1 MKTLISM
8 TVIATKLTQ
17 LKKQKKKYRN
27 HSSVLLIKSRSK
39 NVSSFSFNEVGLSE
53 TEWELIPKKLL
64 KSTKTICSETLE
76 TIFINYLIKAE
87 IPGELKLAD
96 VTPSIQKRRS
106 FPELRTVGLIVFF
119 PVSQKFLKGSYTGR

>member
-53 TEWELIPKKLL
+53 NE
-64 KSTKTICSETLE
+64 
-76 TIFINYLIKAE
+76 
-87 IPGELKLAD
+87 
-96 VTPSIQKRRS
+96 
-106 FPELRTVGLIVFF
+106 
-119 PVSQKFLKGSYTGR
+119 

>member
-27 HSSVLLIKSRSK
+27 HSSVLLIKSKSK

-64 KSTKTICSETLE
+64 KSTKTICSET
-76 TIFINYLIKAE
+76 IFINYLIKAE
-87 IPGELKLAD
+87 FPGELKLAD
-96 VTPSIQKRRS
+96 VTPSIQKRRPS
-106 FPELRTVGLIVFF
+106 L
-119 PVSQKFLKGSYTGR
+119 S

>member
-27 HSSVLLIKSRSK
+27 HSSVLLIKGRSK

-53 TEWELIPKKLL
+53 TEWELIPKKLI

-87 IPGELKLAD
+87 FPGELKLAD
-96 VTPSIQKRRS
+96 VTPSIQKRRPS
-106 FPELRTVGLIVFF
+106 L
-119 PVSQKFLKGSYTGR
+119 S